1 MPNAPLSPPI
11 ASVGT
16 VVDALHL
23 SRRLHLTAIEQYQ
36 DQAVHFRRWGYSK
49 LATEA
54 EADVEEER
62 EHLKVITA
70 RLEYYDVGC
79 ECSHESPEWPRHDYE
94 GILDA
99 NYALESGA
107 MNAERANVIV
117 ARNAGDEITAG
128 IFASILA
135 GSEASVSAIEA
146 TKKQIEQ
153 IGLDNYLANKV

>member
-1 MPNAPLSPPI
+1 MPSAPLSAPI
-11 ASVGT
+11 ASVGN

-36 DQAVHFRRWGYSK
+36 DQAVHFRRWGYTK

-79 ECSHESPEWPRHDYE
+79 ECDHESPEWPRHDYE

>member
-1 MPNAPLSPPI
+1 M
-11 ASVGT
+11 ASVGN

-36 DQAVHFRRWGYSK
+36 DQSVHFRRWGYAK
-49 LATEA
+49 LAAEA

-70 RLEYYDVGC
+70 RLEHYDVSP
-79 ECSHESPEWPRHDYE
+79 ECGHTHPEWPRHDYE

-153 IGLDNYLANKV
+153 IGLDNYLANKA